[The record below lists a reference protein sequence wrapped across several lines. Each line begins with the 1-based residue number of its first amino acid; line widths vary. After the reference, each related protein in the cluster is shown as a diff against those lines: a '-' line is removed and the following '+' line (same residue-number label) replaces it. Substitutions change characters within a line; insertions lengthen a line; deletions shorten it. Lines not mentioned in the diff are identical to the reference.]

1 MNSELESIDD
11 YAFSNT
17 SIESISIPQSVSF
30 IGQYVFY
37 SEKSTLKTVEFIENS
52 NLKFLSNKA
61 FANTSIESIAIPE
74 EFAGIRNGIFCY
86 TPNLVDI
93 KIVSSRYYTNNDD
106 FDFGCIS
113 YYDNKFIIGKS
124 CKNED
129 NYDILLFEKMT
140 YDNICNGYHTFTF
153 L

>member
-1 MNSELESIDD
+1 MKIIGKSAFSYTLIESICIPSHVSHIKKYAFSYCKNLKTVEFSMNSELDSIDD

-17 SIESISIPQSVSF
+17 LIESISIPQSVSF

-93 KIVSSRYYTNNDD
+93 KILY
-106 FDFGCIS
+106 
-113 YYDNKFIIGKS
+113 K
-124 CKNED
+124 
-129 NYDILLFEKMT
+129 
-140 YDNICNGYHTFTF
+140 
-153 L
+153 